1 MRKILILVTAALLLS
16 PSAFSQDK
24 VSVFAGYSLLHVET
38 GATRNKIWDGWDVE
52 LNGKLYRFVSV
63 VGDVST
69 HYASGS
75 ATGEKLD
82 LRVRTFLA
90 GPRVSVDLHHVRP
103 FADVLFGVSHLRLGV
118 TVVPG
123 TGLVGAGGK
132 LSPAGENGFTI
143 AVGGGLDVPINRF
156 ISVRPAK
163 LEYVAINTGSVPL
176 GFDDPVTQLGTGHT
190 NNLRYSAGLVLRF

>member
-1 MRKILILVTAALLLS
+1 MRKILILVTGALLLS
-16 PSAFSQDK
+16 ASAFSQDK
-24 VSVFAGYSLLHVET
+24 VSVFAGYSLLQVET
-38 GATRNKIWDGWDVE
+38 RTTQNKIWDGWDVE
-52 LNGKLYRFVSV
+52 LAGKAYHFLSL

-75 ATGEKLD
+75 ATGENLH

-90 GPRVSVDLHHVRP
+90 GPRVSFDLHHVRP

-143 AVGGGLDVPINRF
+143 ALGGGLDVPINRF
-156 ISVRPAK
+156 ISIRPAK
-163 LEYVAINTGSVPL
+163 LEYVSIDTGSVPA
-176 GFDDPVTQLGTGHT
+176 GFGDPVTELSTGHT